1 MLYDIVFNLVPRHFK
16 SCCFP
21 LPITI
26 YIFFYENIFRIT
38 LNMVAS
44 ATVCFYPRYLC
55 NFVYCIVSE

>member
-1 MLYDIVFNLVPRHFK
+1 MLCDIVFNLVPRYFK

-21 LPITI
+21 LSFITI
-26 YIFFYENIFRIT
+26 YFDENIFRIT

-44 ATVCFYPRYLC
+44 ATVCFYPRYSC